1 MVQAVTDPE
10 LLKQL
15 EGDSGG
21 AVSDPELLAQL
32 EGKTP
37 AVKTAASKRDAT
49 HPLMRAVYG
58 VTDPAFHAVNI
69 LDRGI
74 VNPVRQK
81 LFPGASSMQDV
92 IREREASYQ
101 APEGMDW
108 WRLGGNALTA
118 WMPQE
123 RALAATEAIPRIAAA
138 APWKRAV
145 ASNAAVGGTQAGIT
159 SAGTGGSM
167 SDVAGATGAGTLFGG
182 VLGGGAHAAS
192 NTLKWGYDALKDA
205 NGEKA
210 AAKWLNEKVFGNRAD
225 AAVQALRN
233 TKPIVPGEQVTAG
246 LAATPSLPELKTLQR
261 TAEKAPETGHK
272 FTQIDANNQKARIA
286 PLVEMAYPSNRYFDP
301 ATGKKMLSEAEQLR
315 SDVTGPLF
323 KRAGADRVD
332 STPQI
337 ENILAGGE
345 MGPSTRFADRSID
358 QSSANSGGATTRGTY
373 AVEPTFSTPMQ
384 GETPVMTSLG
394 APSTHSIDEL
404 QRVRMALDDEMD
416 QLRRG
421 GTNKSGLSLRQ
432 LAEARNQVSE
442 HMRQGSGNFA
452 LASDT
457 FANLSQ
463 PQNQGVVANSL
474 VKALKSPSGLERN
487 EKYLAAVEKPPAEL
501 ARKDLSPR
509 FQDIREIMTPD
520 QMGTINKVTRSVKR
534 EQDVENLA
542 NVDVEQFQSAMGK
555 VERAVPAVLNTMVST
570 ARRFARLG
578 GKSSEDKVRAIV
590 NEATTDPNK
599 LADLMQ
605 YIPPSER
612 NAFLREI
619 NMIGQPVRNISM
631 TAATAAG
638 PQENQNAP

>member
-1 MVQAVTDPE
+1 
-10 LLKQL
+10 
-15 EGDSGG
+15 
-21 AVSDPELLAQL
+21 
-32 EGKTP
+32 
-37 AVKTAASKRDAT
+37 
-49 HPLMRAVYG
+49 
-58 VTDPAFHAVNI
+58 
-69 LDRGI
+69 
-74 VNPVRQK
+74 
-81 LFPGASSMQDV
+81 
-92 IREREASYQ
+92 
-101 APEGMDW
+101 
-108 WRLGGNALTA
+108 
-118 WMPQE
+118 
-123 RALAATEAIPRIAAA
+123 
-138 APWKRAV
+138 
-145 ASNAAVGGTQAGIT
+145 
-159 SAGTGGSM
+159 
-167 SDVAGATGAGTLFGG
+167 
-182 VLGGGAHAAS
+182 
-192 NTLKWGYDALKDA
+192 
-205 NGEKA
+205 
-210 AAKWLNEKVFGNRAD
+210 
-225 AAVQALRN
+225 
-233 TKPIVPGEQVTAG
+233 
-246 LAATPSLPELKTLQR
+246 
-261 TAEKAPETGHK
+261 
-272 FTQIDANNQKARIA
+272 
-286 PLVEMAYPSNRYFDP
+286 
-301 ATGKKMLSEAEQLR
+301 
-315 SDVTGPLF
+315 
-323 KRAGADRVD
+323 
-332 STPQI
+332 
-337 ENILAGGE
+337 
-345 MGPSTRFADRSID
+345 
-358 QSSANSGGATTRGTY
+358 
-373 AVEPTFSTPMQ
+373 
-384 GETPVMTSLG
+384 
-394 APSTHSIDEL
+394 
-404 QRVRMALDDEMD
+404 
-416 QLRRG
+416 
-421 GTNKSGLSLRQ
+421 
-432 LAEARNQVSE
+432 
-442 HMRQGSGNFA
+442 MRQGSGNFA